1 MKETLIQLRHEMEK
15 ENVAALIIPT
25 SDPHSTEYVCE
36 HFAARKFVSGFT
48 GSAGVLVVC
57 KDCAALWTD
66 GRYFLQA
73 ESQLAG
79 SGIDLM
85 KIGQAETPAIEDYI
99 VDHCQAGE
107 TVAFDGR
114 LITVN
119 QADTYAEAFEA
130 KQLHMMTDI
139 DFVDR
144 IWTDRPAMPDS
155 QTFLYDVK
163 YAGKSVADKLA
174 EIQACMNK
182 AEADH
187 LILTKIDEIA
197 WLLNLR
203 AKDIPYYPVALAYMI
218 VHREGGTLYINQARL
233 DEESRACF
241 EKNHIEMKDYEA
253 IYDDV
258 SGLQGFVWLD
268 PNSANIRLALS
279 LQTAYMQEESPIIER
294 KARKNPVEIASTKQ
308 AHLKDGVAVTKFMYW
323 LKHTDV
329 SKESELSVSDKLQS
343 FRQAQENYIED
354 SFAPIVAYGPH
365 GAIIHYQSSIETNVS
380 LKPEGFLMIDS
391 GGQYIEGTT
400 DITRTYVLG
409 PISEKQR
416 HWFSVVL
423 RGHIRLEMAHWI
435 EGCTGSSLDI
445 LAHGP
450 IWDEQMDYQHGT
462 GHGVGHLSSVHEG
475 PQSIRWRGQGLNAV
489 IRPGMIT
496 SDEPGIYIPNEFGI
510 RHENEVLAVA
520 DEKNFYGQFMHFE
533 PLTWVPFDV
542 DGLDVSLFQKNEI
555 AWLNDY
561 HQKVYATISPYLDA
575 DEKAWLEKACSP
587 ISK

>member
-1 MKETLIQLRHEMEK
+1 MTIKQKLNALRILMKEKKIDAYL
-15 ENVAALIIPT
+15 VPT
-25 SDPHSTEYVCE
+25 DDFHGSEYVGDYFKC
-36 HFAARKFVSGFT
+36 RKYITGFT
-48 GSAGVLVVC
+48 GSAGTAIITQ
-57 KDCAALWTD
+57 DMAGLWTD

-114 LITVN
+114 LITVK

-187 LILTKIDEIA
+187 LILTKIA

-542 DGLDVSLFQKNEI
+542 DGLDVSLFQENEI